1 MKHGRIET
9 VPGQLASG
17 QTLRFD
23 PFRFCGVVIAERPQI
38 YEIIPFLFRK
48 TFFEILEL
56 TKRVIALN
64 CKTDPAAFRLKD
76 FCCLVHLPDSRGE
89 HSQRDNA
96 FQVPR

>member
-1 MKHGRIET
+1 MKQGRNEA

-76 FCCLVHLPDSRGE
+76 FCCQVHLPNNRLEYSR
-89 HSQRDNA
+89 RDNA
-96 FQVPR
+96 SLISR